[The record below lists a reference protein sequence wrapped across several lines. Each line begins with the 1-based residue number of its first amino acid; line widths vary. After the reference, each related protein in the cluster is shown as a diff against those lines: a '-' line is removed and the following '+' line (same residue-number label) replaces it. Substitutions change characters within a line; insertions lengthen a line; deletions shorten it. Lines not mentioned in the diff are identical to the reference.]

1 MTAPN
6 VHQLLLTRFNIR
18 TAGVGYTE
26 EQSPDWL
33 EERFEL
39 FGQYC
44 APSITAQ
51 SEEDFEWILF
61 CDEHTP
67 PEVLDRIRA
76 YDPRIRIALFIYRPP
91 VPASGDAAQSPPPVT
106 PPKAPK
112 EKVLSTLQVF
122 PHVRPEADI
131 VVASRVDNDDALS
144 RHAMK
149 RVREHVGQF
158 IESGH
163 DQWLYNP
170 MLGYKF
176 HHQTRRLYPAAKHNS
191 AFLTMFERK
200 TDDLRPRGPFAGNH
214 SLMHEQ
220 YPSYQDVG
228 ARLWLMVIH
237 GGNVINGI
245 GARDVEVPIDNLDD
259 GFSFLL

>member
-1 MTAPN
+1 MTKPN
-6 VHQLLLTRFNIR
+6 THQLLLTRFNIR
-18 TAGVGYTE
+18 TSGVGYSE

-33 EERFEL
+33 EERFDL
-39 FGQYC
+39 FGRYC
-44 APSITAQ
+44 APSIAAQ
-51 SEEDFEWILF
+51 TEEDFDWIIF

-67 PEVLDRIRA
+67 PEILERIRA
-76 YDPRIRIALFIYRPP
+76 YDSRIRIALFVYRPP
-91 VPASGDAAQSPPPVT
+91 APSGGDASQPVSPVIPSP
-106 PPKAPK
+106 ARDD
-112 EKVLSTLQVF
+112 KVLSTLQVF
-122 PHVRPEADI
+122 PHVRPDAEI

-149 RVREHVGQF
+149 RVREHIDQF
-158 IESGH
+158 IASRH

-176 HHQTRRLYPAAKHNS
+176 DHQTRRLYPAEKHNS

-200 TDDLRPRGPFAGNH
+200 IGDVRPRGPFAGNH

-237 GGNVINGI
+237 GGNVLNGI

-259 GFSFLL
+259 GFSFLR